1 MCISPVT
8 GSNWLRFLT
17 SPIGFEQKKDDTLR
31 DRPESCTGSGGPPR
45 HRSADGGLR
54 KYLTRQGRGEARTG
68 ALRWRIGS
76 WRARTATC
84 PRTRGARRRRRR
96 RRLAKGRARRR
107 TRQQRRAGR
116 PHRAR
121 PTVPPRPHEG
131 ERIAS
136 AAAAI
141 AGGSSGRG
149 IGGSLFA
156 SSSSLSFFL
165 FFPLG
170 FFFRRPVA
178 SLGCRAGCRG
188 SLVMVCRWPTTETE
202 TGWAAVEVEQTCI
215 ASGGFVFRF
224 RFRYR
229 LLLVVLSVH
238 ERNRFL
244 LWTIAMDELAGRV
257 LNC

>member
-1 MCISPVT
+1 LAPVSDEPDRILTEKRRDFT
-8 GSNWLRFLT
+8 GPAGIVYWLR
-17 SPIGFEQKKDDTLR
+17 R
-31 DRPESCTGSGGPPR
+31 PPR
-45 HRSADGGLR
+45 HRSAGGGLR

-68 ALRWRIGS
+68 ALQLRSGS

-96 RRLAKGRARRR
+96 RVKGRARRR
-107 TRQQRRAGR
+107 TRERRRAGR

-141 AGGSSGRG
+141 AGGRRGEGSGSRF
-149 IGGSLFA
+149 L
-156 SSSSLSFFL
+156 LLPPL
-165 FFPLG
+165 FFPS
-170 FFFRRPVA
+170 FRWVSFSAVRLRRWVVA
-178 SLGCRAGCRG
+178 LAAAARW
-188 SLVMVCRWPTTETE
+188 VMVCGWPTTETE

-229 LLLVVLSVH
+229 LLLVVFRAEPIKSGALC
-238 ERNRFL
+238 EIL
-244 LWTIAMDELAGRV
+244 K
-257 LNC
+257 